1 VTKIGCI
8 IHDISPRTAFDN
20 VTSLTLPNTLITL
33 ADIPNLN
40 VTHLTIPAS
49 VETIRSCT
57 KQSNDINFRC
67 SPEGFMSSMS
77 IISSKQPWSLVFA
90 DGSPIT
96 TLSMGSFGYANIASV
111 VLPSGLHA
119 IENGVF
125 AGNHLQSAAI
135 PSLQTPSPATQ
146 TFVLAGGLTTITFVC
161 TYRRN

>member
-1 VTKIGCI
+1 
-8 IHDISPRTAFDN
+8 
-20 VTSLTLPNTLITL
+20 
-33 ADIPNLN
+33 
-40 VTHLTIPAS
+40 
-49 VETIRSCT
+49 
-57 KQSNDINFRC
+57 
-67 SPEGFMSSMS
+67 MS

-146 TFVLAGGLTTITFVC
+146 TFVLAGGLTTISFVY
-161 TYRRN
+161 TTEEIDGSIKQPLSGATDNSTGGELAYTGLSIVYPMLFATVLIVTSAATRIRFYDVRTTW